1 MRAYLNTINIPWHAF
16 DELMTDFPFEIF
28 NDTWRARTGK
38 YPRVNVWENEKGL
51 VVETDV
57 AGVEPEKLDVS
68 VDANVL
74 TFKGE
79 KESVS
84 GARTEFQRSFNLPF
98 ELDSEH
104 IKATAKNG
112 VLTASVAN
120 YATNYN
126 GAGQVTADTDYSA
139 LGIPGL
145 NTGLNAV
152 PTHATGAKY
161 APIYNVRAEFNF

>member
-28 NDTWRARTGK
+28 NDTWCARTGK
-38 YPRVNVWENEKGL
+38 FPRVNVWESEKGL
-51 VVETDV
+51 VVETEV
-57 AGVEPEKLDVS
+57 AGVEPDKLDVS

-79 KESVS
+79 KESVG
-84 GARTEFQRSFNLPF
+84 GARTEFQRSYNLPF

-112 VLTASVAN
+112 VLTVSIPRKV
-120 YATNYN
+120 
-126 GAGQVTADTDYSA
+126 GA
-139 LGIPGL
+139 
-145 NTGLNAV
+145 
-152 PTHATGAKY
+152 
-161 APIYNVRAEFNF
+161 AEKRKIAIEKL